1 LSTIYKLFLKGRALL
16 KDKPHPHI
24 EAKLL
29 LLECAS
35 ISEEQ
40 FYSSPDRELSR
51 ARERRFF
58 RMISKRLHECPIP
71 YLIGKKEFWSISF
84 NVSPAVMI
92 PRSETELIVEKV
104 LEIAPR
110 QDMTIVDIGTGCGN
124 IAVSLAKELPKARIV
139 ATDISERALKLARL
153 NASGQN
159 ISSINFVQGSL
170 FLPLRRLRLR
180 GKCDFIVS
188 NPPYV
193 SRKEWTRLPREI
205 SDYEPMRALVAGKT
219 GLEIIQK
226 LALEAPNYLKPGG
239 SLLFEIGY
247 FQKDE
252 VKSLLHSNPSWED
265 IDFFKDLSGNWRVA
279 LGKTSRLEEKDAR

>member
-1 LSTIYKLFLKGRALL
+1 LSTIHKLFLKGKALL
-16 KDKPHPHI
+16 KNKPHPHI

-40 FYSSPDRELSR
+40 FYSSPDRELSKVQ
-51 ARERRFF
+51 ERRFF
-58 RMISKRLHECPIP
+58 RMISKRLHGFPIP
-71 YLIGKKEFWSISF
+71 YLIGKREFWSISF

-92 PRSETELIVEKV
+92 PRPETELIVEKV

-110 QDMTIVDIGTGCGN
+110 QEITIVDIGTGCGN
-124 IAVSLAKELPKARIV
+124 IAVSLAKELPEARIV
-139 ATDISERALKLARL
+139 ATDVSERALKLARL
-153 NASGQN
+153 NASRQN

-170 FLPLRRLRLR
+170 FLPLRRLRLG

-205 SDYEPMRALVAGKT
+205 KDYEPLRALVAGKT
-219 GLEIIQK
+219 GFEIIQR

-247 FQKDE
+247 YQKDE
-252 VKSLLHSNPSWED
+252 VKSLLASNPSWED

>member
-1 LSTIYKLFLKGRALL
+1 
-16 KDKPHPHI
+16 
-24 EAKLL
+24 
-29 LLECAS
+29 
-35 ISEEQ
+35 
-40 FYSSPDRELSR
+40 
-51 ARERRFF
+51 
-58 RMISKRLHECPIP
+58 MISKRLHECPIP

-92 PRSETELIVEKV
+92 PRPETELIVEKV